1 MVKRTAHNGFYKGST
16 PFGPKGLI
24 ICPFGGIGRHDGLKI
39 HSFRRFRF
47 KSENG

>member
-1 MVKRTAHNGFYKGST
+1 MVKRTAHNGFYKGSI
-16 PFGPKGLI
+16 PFGPI
-24 ICPFGGIGRHDGLKI
+24 SPFGGIGRHDGLKI